1 VWNFFELFYYF
12 RQLITYLF
20 PSYILNRGWIDR
32 STKRIPTYREIT
44 TSKQSRGETK
54 KSDDDE
60 GDAAEKPDA
69 NDDDTNINPSDE
81 EEFEEIAERF
91 ESSYNFRFEEPCVVI
106 TSLL

>member
-1 VWNFFELFYYF
+1 VEFLNSF

-32 STKRIPTYREIT
+32 SAKRIPTYREIT
-44 TSKQSRGETK
+44 SSKRSRDEPS
-54 KSDDDE
+54 KSDDGE
-60 GDAAEKPDA
+60 EDAAEKPDA
-69 NDDDTNINPSDE
+69 NDDDNSLNPSDE

-91 ESSYNFRFEEPCVVI
+91 ESSYNFRFEEPCVII